1 MKTKIV
7 GAMTSVPRVT
17 VTARAMTTRAM
28 TPTRRMT
35 MVDKK
40 RVIVLLAGPLL
51 VLVLMLAYPTVVA
64 GIGMHVA
71 SVCTDTGLTGPSL
84 QENQMFCANGVSMAG
99 SVYQASIALARQ
111 KHIIVGTP
119 TSVVNTV
126 DWAGASIAYV
136 TFTSGFH
143 AQHHSDLFVRIY
155 DALDRQVYP

>member
-1 MKTKIV
+1 
-7 GAMTSVPRVT
+7 
-17 VTARAMTTRAM
+17 
-28 TPTRRMT
+28 
-35 MVDKK
+35 MVDNK
-40 RVIVLLAGPLL
+40 RVIVLLTGVLL
-51 VLVLMLAYPTVVA
+51 VLALMLTSHAVFAGTMIQAHTVV
-64 GIGMHVA
+64 
-71 SVCTDTGLTGPSL
+71 SVCNDVGLTGPAQ
-84 QENQMFCANGVSMAG
+84 QENQLFCANGVNMAG
-99 SVYQASIALARQ
+99 SVYQASIKLAQQ